1 MSSSDALNENNA
13 EDAAG
18 PPRPRSGSETKDEMG
33 ALRAGI
39 DSVDEEI
46 VRLLDRRARLA
57 CRIGEIK
64 REYGLEAY
72 APARERAVLDRV
84 AALGAG
90 DFPARGLEAVFR
102 EIISSSISLEARLK
116 VAYLGPEATFT
127 HEAALRSFGAS
138 VELEPQATVA
148 EVFTRVERGEA
159 GHGIVPVENSMEG
172 TVTHTLDELMNSPL
186 KVCGEVYLP
195 VSQNLIS
202 CEPSLDRVR
211 VVCSHPM
218 ALSQAA
224 PWLRHELPGALLEEV
239 ESTGEAAR
247 RAAREPGVAAVGS
260 VLAAEAHHLNV
271 LARSIQDA
279 RTNATRFIVLGRE
292 WAGRTGRDKTS
303 VVFSVK
309 DRPGVLRDAL
319 AAFAEEGIN
328 LTRIES
334 RPSRKRA
341 WTYVFFADFD
351 GHPEEERVQRALAAL
366 EEHCPYVSLIGA
378 YPAASAEV
386 LG

>member
-18 PPRPRSGSETKDEMG
+18 PPRPRSGSENKKEMG

-72 APARERAVLDRV
+72 APARERVVLDRV

-102 EIISSSISLEARLK
+102 EIFSSSTSLEARLK

-202 CEPSLDRVR
+202 CEPSMDRVR

-224 PWLRHELPGALLEEV
+224 AWLRHKLPGALLEEV

-247 RAAREPGVAAVGS
+247 RAARQPGVAAVGS

-271 LARSIQDA
+271 LARGIQDA

-351 GHPEEERVQRALAAL
+351 GHPEEERVQRALATL

>member
-1 MSSSDALNENNA
+1 MFSSDGLNENTA
-13 EDAAG
+13 ESAAQ
-18 PPRPRSGSETKDEMG
+18 PDLRSQRGTKDEME

-39 DSVDEEI
+39 DGVDDEI

-57 CRIGEIK
+57 RRIGEIK
-64 REYGLEAY
+64 QENGLEAY

-84 AALGAG
+84 ATLGAG
-90 DFPARGLEAVFR
+90 DFPKRGLQAVFR

-138 VELEPQATVA
+138 VELEPQTTVA

-159 GHGIVPVENSMEG
+159 EHGIVPVENSMEG
-172 TVTHTLDELMNSPL
+172 AVTHTLDELMNSPL

-202 CEPSLDRVR
+202 SEPALDRVR

-224 PWLRHELPGALLEEV
+224 AWLRHHLPGARLEEV
-239 ESTGEAAR
+239 ESTAEAAR
-247 RAAREPGVAAVGS
+247 RAAREPGAAAVGS

-279 RTNATRFIVLGRE
+279 RTNATRFIVLGRA

-378 YPAASAEV
+378 YPAVSPEM
-386 LG
+386 LD

>member
-1 MSSSDALNENNA
+1 MIHPDAFNENTGEKVEPPGPEGASSSELGE
-13 EDAAG
+13 
-18 PPRPRSGSETKDEMG
+18 
-33 ALRAGI
+33 LRAGI

-57 CRIGEIK
+57 RRIGEIK
-64 REYGLEAY
+64 QKNGLQAY
-72 APARERAVLDRV
+72 APARERAVLNRV
-84 AALGAG
+84 TALSTG
-90 DFPARGLEAVFR
+90 DFPRGGLEEVFR

-116 VAYLGPEATFT
+116 IAYLGPEATFT

-159 GHGIVPVENSMEG
+159 EHGVVPVENSMEG

-186 KVCGEVYLP
+186 KICGEVYLS

-202 CEPSLDRVR
+202 KESSLERVK

-224 PWLRHELPGALLEEV
+224 TWLRHELPEARLEEV
-239 ESTGEAAR
+239 ESTGEAAW
-247 RAAREPGVAAVGS
+247 RAAREPGVAGVGS
-260 VLAAEAHHLNV
+260 ILAAEAHGLNV
-271 LARSIQDA
+271 LARNIQDA
-279 RTNATRFIVLGRE
+279 RTNATRFIVLGRA
-292 WAGRTGRDKTS
+292 WAGRTGKDKTS

-319 AAFAEEGIN
+319 AAFAGEGIN

-341 WTYVFFADFD
+341 WTYVFFADFQ
-351 GHPEEERVQRALAAL
+351 GHPEEGRVARALQAL

-378 YPAASAEV
+378 YPEV
-386 LG
+386 SSEVFG